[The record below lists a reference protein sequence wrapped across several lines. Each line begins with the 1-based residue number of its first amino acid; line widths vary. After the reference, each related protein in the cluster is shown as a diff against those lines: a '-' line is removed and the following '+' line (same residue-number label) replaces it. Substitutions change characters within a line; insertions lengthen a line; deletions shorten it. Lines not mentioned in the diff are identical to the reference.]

1 MRSALSAV
9 GRALNR
15 LLRPLAP
22 LGAVLKDA
30 YEGMWSHNVSRMAAS
45 IAYFGAFSMAP
56 MLVIMVSLASV
67 VFGKSASEG
76 LIVDQLSATFGEDT
90 AAFIQSLLA
99 SIYASG
105 GLTVATVLAILLLM
119 WASTRII
126 GSVRGALNDIW
137 GVHGHGGTGFRG
149 FVVGKLVDLGMV
161 LVVGF
166 MFLASML
173 GNTAVSALTGYF
185 SDLLPMPGYVLEL
198 IGIVFSLLVTTI
210 FLTIIFRVLPNIK
223 VRFVYVLLGASI
235 TAVLFSIGNYVI
247 GRYLGR
253 TSPGSAF
260 GAAGSLAVILIWMY
274 YTAHIILFGAEI
286 TRAYAY
292 RGTIRRPQ
300 AVEIP
305 AAERAATVC
314 STSESTAGE
323 DDTGDENDRRRAR
336 RSLEQRR
343 QQAAVPTLGESDP
356 LAGEVPAPDVDAQ
369 RQGRIFLHSSG
380 DTLVRQ
386 SEHVGQCHVGESQRG
401 GARVGAGHIGDGI
414 VQDAFFVVHR
424 ILVSG
429 GMGSLETAAL
439 VHGHVDHHR
448 SGAS

>member
-1 MRSALSAV
+1 
-9 GRALNR
+9 
-15 LLRPLAP
+15 
-22 LGAVLKDA
+22 
-30 YEGMWSHNVSRMAAS
+30 MWSHNVSRMAAS

-56 MLVIMVSLASV
+56 ILVIMVSLASV

-76 LIVDQLSATFGEDT
+76 LIVDQLSATFGENT
-90 AAFIQSLLA
+90 AAFIQSMLA

-161 LVVGF
+161 LAVGF

-198 IGIVFSLLVTTI
+198 IGIAFSLLVTTV
-210 FLTIIFRVLPNIK
+210 FLIIIFRVLPNIK

-292 RGTIRRPQ
+292 RGTIRRSQ
-300 AVEIP
+300 AVESP
-305 AAERAATVC
+305 AAEHRDCC
-314 STSESTAGE
+314 STAESTRAK
-323 DDTGDENDRRRAR
+323 TTRAR
-336 RSLEQRR
+336 RTPPPGPPVVRAVSPASYSPGSGSERPPRR
-343 QQAAVPTLGESDP
+343 
-356 LAGEVPAPDVDAQ
+356 
-369 RQGRIFLHSSG
+369 
-380 DTLVRQ
+380 
-386 SEHVGQCHVGESQRG
+386 
-401 GARVGAGHIGDGI
+401 
-414 VQDAFFVVHR
+414 
-424 ILVSG
+424 
-429 GMGSLETAAL
+429 
-439 VHGHVDHHR
+439 
-448 SGAS
+448 

>member
-1 MRSALSAV
+1 MHGALSAL
-9 GRALNR
+9 GRPLKR

-76 LIVDQLSATFGEDT
+76 LIVDQLVGTFGEDT

-137 GVHGHGGTGFRG
+137 GVHGYGGTGFRG

-173 GNTAVSALTGYF
+173 GNTAMSALTGYF

-198 IGIVFSLLVTTI
+198 IGVVFSLLVTTI

-305 AAERAATVC
+305 VAERAASVC

-323 DDTGDENDRRRAR
+323 DDTSDEADDADG
-336 RSLEQRR
+336 ED
-343 QQAAVPTLGESDP
+343 AA
-356 LAGEVPAPDVDAQ
+356 PAAAP
-369 RQGRIFLHSSG
+369 SS
-380 DTLVRQ
+380 
-386 SEHVGQCHVGESQRG
+386 
-401 GARVGAGHIGDGI
+401 
-414 VQDAFFVVHR
+414 
-424 ILVSG
+424 
-429 GMGSLETAAL
+429 
-439 VHGHVDHHR
+439 
-448 SGAS
+448 